1 MAFLSEQDTTFL
13 QETFQNQMVG
23 DVTIRLF
30 TQRVTS
36 LTVPGFEQ
44 QTELC
49 GQANAITEELAA
61 LSDKIHLET
70 YDYRA
75 DAEELKQHGIERI
88 PSVIVGNDTMSPARF
103 LGVVAGHEFS
113 TLIHDILDL
122 STNTI
127 ELSDETKEILSGLE
141 EDVHLQVFVTPT

>member
-70 YDYRA
+70 YDYPGR
-75 DAEELKQHGIERI
+75 R
-88 PSVIVGNDTMSPARF
+88 
-103 LGVVAGHEFS
+103 
-113 TLIHDILDL
+113 
-122 STNTI
+122 
-127 ELSDETKEILSGLE
+127 
-141 EDVHLQVFVTPT
+141 